1 MSITRDDVAKVA
13 ALARLELT
21 GEEEALYTEQLGKI
35 LAYVEQLSEVDTEG
49 VEPTTYTVP
58 LRSVFRE
65 DEVKPSLPHEDALRN
80 APDKGRG
87 AFKVPNIIEQA

>member
-1 MSITRDDVAKVA
+1 MSIPRDDVAGVA

-21 GEEEALYTEQLGKI
+21 GDEETLYTEQLGKI

-87 AFKVPNIIEQA
+87 CFKVPKIIEQA

>member
-21 GEEEALYTEQLGKI
+21 GDEETLYTEQLGKI

-65 DEVKPSLPHEDALRN
+65 DEVKPSLPHEDALQN

-87 AFKVPNIIEQA
+87 CFKVPNIIEQA

>member
-1 MSITRDDVAKVA
+1 MSITREDVAKVA

-21 GEEEALYTEQLGKI
+21 GEEETLYTEQLGKI

-65 DEVKPSLPHEDALRN
+65 DEVKTVA
-80 APDKGRG
+80 APRG
-87 AFKVPNIIEQA
+87 CPAECP

>member
-65 DEVKPSLPHEDALRN
+65 DEVKPSLPHEDAMQN

-87 AFKVPNIIEQA
+87 CFKVPNIIEQA

>member
-1 MSITRDDVAKVA
+1 MSITREDVAKVA
-13 ALARLELT
+13 ALARLELS

-35 LAYVEQLSEVDTEG
+35 LAYVEQLSGVDTEG

-65 DEVKPSLPHEDALRN
+65 DEVKPSLPHEEAMQN

-87 AFKVPNIIEQA
+87 AFKVPNIIGKV

>member
-1 MSITRDDVAKVA
+1 MSITREDVAKVA

-21 GEEEALYTEQLGKI
+21 GEEETLYTEQLGKI
-35 LAYVEQLSEVDTEG
+35 LAYVEQLSEVDTAG

-65 DEVKPSLPHEDALRN
+65 DEVKSSLPHEDAMQN